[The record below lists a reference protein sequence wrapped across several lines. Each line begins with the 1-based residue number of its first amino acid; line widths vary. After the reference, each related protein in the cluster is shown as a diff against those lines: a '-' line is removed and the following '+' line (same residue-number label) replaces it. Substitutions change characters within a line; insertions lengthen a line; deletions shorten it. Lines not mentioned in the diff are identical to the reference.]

1 MDAIT
6 ASRAR
11 GLTIGTLSERTGVN
25 IETIRYYERIK
36 LLPSPPRTTGNQRVY
51 DEGHQRRLSFIR
63 RAREL
68 GFSIE
73 DIRSLLTLV
82 DRHTVTC
89 GEVQGVAERQLAT
102 VRTKIADLRRLE
114 RVLKDMTASC
124 AGGAVPECPILDTLF
139 EAPLRRRDQA
149 LGGRRPGGDRSAR
162 SSGAA
167 CR

>member
-6 ASRAR
+6 ALRGR

-36 LLPSPPRTTGNQRVY
+36 LVPCPPRTAGNQRIY
-51 DEGHQRRLSFIR
+51 DDGHQKRLIFIR

-68 GFSIE
+68 GFTIE

-82 DRHTVTC
+82 DRHAVTC
-89 GEVQGVAERQLAT
+89 GEVQGVAERQLAS
-102 VRTKIADLRRLE
+102 VRTKIVDLKRLE

-124 AGGAVPECPILDTLF
+124 AGGAVPNCPILDTLF
-139 EAPLRRRDQA
+139 EAPV
-149 LGGRRPGGDRSAR
+149 GVPRS
-162 SSGAA
+162 
-167 CR
+167 